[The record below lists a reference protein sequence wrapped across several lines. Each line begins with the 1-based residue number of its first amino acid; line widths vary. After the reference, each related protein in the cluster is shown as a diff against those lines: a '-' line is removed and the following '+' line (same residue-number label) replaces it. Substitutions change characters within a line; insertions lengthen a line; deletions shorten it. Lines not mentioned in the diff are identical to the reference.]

1 VHEVD
6 GLLTLITADKLDIR
20 AMIPLIEGARVNDA
34 ASDMIR
40 AALAD
45 RFAALEEP
53 PDSLGGDGLRAWKRG
68 RGYRL
73 EELLT
78 ALCALEGLRPAPS
91 YRGRGEQVDGL
102 FELGGLYALM
112 EVKWHAGELPA
123 SEVYGFLGKVDG
135 KLAGT
140 LGVFVSMGGF
150 AKDAAVALSIGKLI
164 RVILVDGDDVR
175 AVFDGSERV
184 TWRELVDLKVRR
196 AAQYGDLYFTWK
208 QHQDMRD
215 AK

>member
-1 VHEVD
+1 MHEVD
-6 GLLTLITADKLDIR
+6 GLLTLIAADKMDIR
-20 AMIPLIEGARVNDA
+20 AMIPLIERVRTDQANHET
-34 ASDMIR
+34 IR
-40 AALAD
+40 SALAA
-45 RFAALEEP
+45 RFAGLEEP
-53 PDSLGGDGLRAWKRG
+53 PDGLDDSALRTWKRN

-78 ALCALEGLRPAPS
+78 ALCALEGLRPSPS

-102 FELGGLYALM
+102 FELGGLYALL
-112 EVKWHAGELPA
+112 EAKWHAGELPA
-123 SEVYGFLGKVDG
+123 SEVYAFLGKVDG
-135 KLAGT
+135 KLSGT

-150 AKDAAVALSIGKLI
+150 SEDAAVALSFGKLI

-175 AVFDGSERV
+175 AVFDASEHV

-215 AK
+215 A